1 MGGVVLGEGTAA
13 LKRLLVR
20 AHRGETLWSSRP
32 GSLLHPQLKRKSVEV
47 GQ

>member
-1 MGGVVLGEGTAA
+1 MVVGGGGALA

-32 GSLLHPQLKRKSVEV
+32 GLLLHPQLERKSVEV
-47 GQ
+47 GR